1 MSSLSPPDAYKNNEI
16 YSVKLFLAPTVSPKL
31 IVNFAIF
38 PSTDKILL
46 FLNFSIMISLMH
58 QKNIFLLPEICK
70 TPLSLPQ
77 IATRPNSWSP
87 FLQTT
92 MRRAQRTRKLPILHE
107 ETLEEENTP
116 PGYQAGDSQR
126 VKKEVIEQQKIQMS
140 TKERVE
146 VARERYRRIQRNWP
160 SYKVPIQQQSGNIG
174 QSTTLVPEDYYK
186 GYCQKYNYYQEEV
199 APVHPSTNLL
209 FHMLTPSPE
218 PGHQPAEQLQKQPV
232 PQSCSTNAQ
241 NFTPS
246 PESAHQPPLQSQVVA
261 PQPIPVVNKR
271 LTRAQIQLQR
281 YHSMNP
287 EQKRQYNQ
295 RRCEQSRHRREED
308 KFILAEAAKPNATP
322 EILAKAE
329 EVLARKRKNEERSE
343 RMRYNRMMDAQRKR
357 EIEGN

>member
-1 MSSLSPPDAYKNNEI
+1 
-16 YSVKLFLAPTVSPKL
+16 
-31 IVNFAIF
+31 
-38 PSTDKILL
+38 
-46 FLNFSIMISLMH
+46 
-58 QKNIFLLPEICK
+58 
-70 TPLSLPQ
+70 
-77 IATRPNSWSP
+77 
-87 FLQTT
+87 
-92 MRRAQRTRKLPILHE
+92 MRRTQRTRKLPILYE

-116 PGYQAGDSQR
+116 PGYQAGDNQR
-126 VKKEVIEQQKIQMS
+126 VKKEVKEQQKIQMS

-146 VARERYRRIQRNWP
+146 VARERYRRIQKNWP
-160 SYKVPIQQQSGNIG
+160 SYKVPLRQQSGNIG

-186 GYCQKYNYYQEEV
+186 GYCQKHNYYQEEV
-199 APVHPSTNLL
+199 APVHPSTSLL

-218 PGHQPAEQLQKQPV
+218 PGHQPSGQLQKQP
-232 PQSCSTNAQ
+232 SCSTNAQ

-246 PESAHQPPLQSQVVA
+246 PESLPQPPLQSQVVA

-281 YHSMNP
+281 YHSMTP

-308 KFILAEAAKPNATP
+308 KFILAEAAKPDATP